1 MKNLFLFLLS
11 LFPLIIL
18 LNLFMHN
25 KSILLIL
32 LSLEILRLSI
42 ILLFT
47 IINFIIETY
56 NIICLIILLRI
67 GACEARIGLCILVS
81 IVRFTGSDYTLS
93 LNLSKC

>member
-11 LFPLIIL
+11 LFPLMML

-25 KSILLIL
+25 KSMLLML
-32 LSLEILRLSI
+32 LSLEMLSLSM

-47 IINFIIETY
+47 MMNFIIETY
-56 NIICLIILLRI
+56 NMMCLIILLSI
-67 GACEARIGLCILVS
+67 GACEASMGLCILVS
-81 IVRFTGSDYTLS
+81 MVRFTGSDYTLS